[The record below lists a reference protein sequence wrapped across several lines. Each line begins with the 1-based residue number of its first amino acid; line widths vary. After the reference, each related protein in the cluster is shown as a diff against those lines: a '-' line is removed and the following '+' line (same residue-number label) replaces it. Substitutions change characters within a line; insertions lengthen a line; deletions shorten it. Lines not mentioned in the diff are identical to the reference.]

1 MRGVCLAAG
10 AYLPA
15 GWRLGK
21 SSRLIRAGCLWKTAR
36 DALSCTLQ
44 RPSILQAAP
53 SSTSSAATAS
63 QAAKMRE
70 GSANLSG
77 RSRQYVSIIFP
88 SLLFRKASK
97 NILSSAARASHCS
110 ALAVCFPTPE
120 RLPVVWSSPWRRR
133 RRRCAA
139 LAFFRGGRKLDFF
152 YNNESV
158 CNKSMCPPDYH
169 VASLCRSRSRR
180 HCSSAPHACL

>member
-1 MRGVCLAAG
+1 MPDAVAMRGVCLAAG

-133 RRRCAA
+133 RRRCAGA
-139 LAFFRGGRKLDFF
+139 GVF
-152 YNNESV
+152 Y
-158 CNKSMCPPDYH
+158 
-169 VASLCRSRSRR
+169 
-180 HCSSAPHACL
+180 